1 MAGVNTAGTAGTL
14 TVSLPTVLSRFML
27 KEQERGKV
35 LNTATRETLP
45 PHTGNTFN
53 YINYD
58 YLFAVSATD
67 GVDANQAQ
75 TLADAKTSFTPGE
88 IVVNVVVSDR
98 TVDRVAD
105 PRLLAEVGEMAM
117 NAIELKEDQDGC
129 AKFSSFTP
137 TLGSSGTVCSIGH
150 LLAGEAILRIGNSQ
164 STPEPAPGPWFG
176 ILHPS
181 TLAAA
186 AVKLIPL
193 SLAIASNA
201 SDLTKAE
208 AHTGQLG
215 ATAALG
221 MTNPLGMEVLRGK
234 GLLRQL
240 ELGEMVVIADAN
252 VTLST
257 NDATCGIYSQR
268 GLVYVSEV
276 TPYQKQERDESLRG
290 TEITCV
296 ESYAWGVYRP
306 GAYGIA
312 CTFDATTPTN

>member
-1 MAGVNTAGTAGTL
+1 MAGVNTAGTSGTL
-14 TVSLPTVLSRFML
+14 QVSLPTILSRFL
-27 KEQERGKV
+27 LLEQERGKV
-35 LNTATRETLP
+35 LNCATRETMP

-53 YINYD
+53 YLNYGQLLA
-58 YLFAVSATD
+58 YATAE
-67 GVDANQAQ
+67 GVDAAQAQ
-75 TLADAKTSFTPGE
+75 TLSDAKTSFTPGE

-105 PRLLAEVGEMAM
+105 PNLIGQVGEMCM

-137 TLGSSGTVCSIGH
+137 TLGSSGTVCSVGH

-164 STPEPAPGPWFG
+164 ATPEPAPGPWFG

-186 AVKLIPL
+186 GVKLIPL
-193 SLAIASNA
+193 SAAIASNA

-208 AHTGQLG
+208 GTAGKLG
-215 ATAALG
+215 ATVGLG
-221 MTNPLGMEVLRGK
+221 VTNDLGWEVLAGK

-252 VTLST
+252 VSLST
-257 NDATCGIYSQR
+257 NDATCAIFAQR

-290 TEITCV
+290 FEITNV
-296 ESYAWGVYRP
+296 ESYAWGNYRP
-306 GAYGIA
+306 AAYGIK
-312 CTFDATTPTN
+312 CTFDATTPTA